1 MSRRHSAVAR
11 IYGLLMRGLPPRF
24 RSEFGAPMLD
34 MFEQKVEERRASTPI
49 HRVGGAAR
57 DMADLGA
64 TIVREWVV
72 TSVGRRGVRTAH
84 GRTGGDTMRNDI
96 QMAVRSIFR
105 NPGFAA
111 VVVVTLGL
119 GIGVNTAIF
128 SVVDTV
134 VLRPLP
140 FPEPDR
146 LVQLLGLDTEQG
158 LMSGDEAAD
167 RGLTRSSISYADFLE
182 YRDGTEG
189 VHALAGYR
197 GGSWTLSGEGRE
209 PRRIPMSPV
218 TNDFFE
224 VMAVDPLLGR
234 TFSPEEHEPGQS
246 EVVVLSHSLW
256 TQEFGADETIL
267 GQSVMLAQRPYTIIG
282 VMPPGFD
289 YPYMSEMGGWLPF
302 IHEPWVAGDTTSAGL
317 ERDWNTLLVIGRLAD
332 ESSMATAEAEVQ
344 GIAMGLAEAY
354 PRWNAELSA
363 VLRPVQDL
371 ATEGPR
377 SSLLLLMGA
386 VGAILLIAC
395 VNVASLLVARGT
407 ARRAEVAVRTALGAS
422 RARLVRLFLTESL
435 LFAIAGGVVGVLLA
449 FGLLGLLPY
458 LPVTAPRIHEV
469 RIDVR
474 VLTVVAIA
482 TFVTGI
488 VFGTAPAWTASR
500 SDLRGT
506 LNSSGRGGRMG
517 LTRSRLQRGL
527 VVTEM
532 ALATMLAV
540 GAGLFANSFTR
551 IVNEE
556 PGFDPSNVLTM
567 RISLPMAY
575 LDNPSDQWAESNVF
589 FRALEQEVAGLPGV
603 DAVTLSYT
611 NPLEPNTAFNTRFQ
625 ITGWLEGPR
634 TEQPFA
640 NLRTVTSSFF
650 DTWRIPVLEGRT
662 FTEAD
667 RKESEGVAVINETF
681 ARIYF
686 GDEDPIGH
694 EITGNNFW
702 GQSGYAYPWRIVGV
716 VGDVRSRG
724 LSEDPAPAMYFPF
737 AQAPMGNM
745 RLIARTQT
753 DPSALAPVIRQSV
766 WDLDDAIPVDGLQTM
781 EQAISDSVATPR
793 FAAIAIGSFA
803 ALALLLAGV
812 GVYGVLAYTVG
823 MRTGEFG
830 LRQAL
835 GADQGEILRLVMRH
849 GLIVAGSGVAL
860 GLVAAALLSRRL
872 EGWLY
877 EVGVLDAP
885 TYTIVAVVMALSAG
899 LACWLPARRAT
910 GADPV
915 GALRSD

>member
-1 MSRRHSAVAR
+1 
-11 IYGLLMRGLPPRF
+11 
-24 RSEFGAPMLD
+24 MLD
-34 MFEQKVEERRASTPI
+34 MYEQKTADTETAAPIRRVRAVVEI
-49 HRVGGAAR
+49 
-57 DMADLGA
+57 MDLCA

-72 TSVGRRGVRTAH
+72 ETVGRRGARRWN
-84 GRTGGDTMRNDI
+84 GKRGGDTMRSDVR
-96 QMAVRSIFR
+96 MAVRSILR

-140 FPEPDR
+140 FTAPDR

-158 LMSGDEAAD
+158 LMSGHEAAE

-182 YRDGTEG
+182 FREGTEG
-189 VHALAGYR
+189 LQRLAGYR
-197 GGSWTLSGEGRE
+197 GGSWTLSGDGRE
-209 PRRIPMSPV
+209 PRRVPMSPV
-218 TNDFFE
+218 TNDFFDVLGVE
-224 VMAVDPLLGR
+224 PLLGR
-234 TFSPEEHEPGQS
+234 TFAPEEHDVGRN

-256 TQEFGADETIL
+256 IQEFGGDEAVL
-267 GQSVMLAQRPYTIIG
+267 GRSVMLAQRPYSVIG
-282 VMPPGFD
+282 VMPSGFD

-302 IHEPWVAGDTTSAGL
+302 IHEPWIAGDTTSAGL

-332 ESSMATAEAEVQ
+332 EASLANAEAEVQ
-344 GIAMGLAEAY
+344 GIAAGLSEAY

-363 VLRPVQDL
+363 VLRPVQEL

-377 SSLLLLMGA
+377 SPLLLLMGA

-422 RARLVRLFLTESL
+422 RGRLIRLFLTESL
-435 LFAIAGGVVGVLLA
+435 LYAAAGGVVGVALA
-449 FGLLGLLPY
+449 TGLLGLLPH
-458 LPVTAPRIHEV
+458 LPVSAPRIHEV
-469 RIDVR
+469 RIDLR
-474 VLTVVAIA
+474 VMSIVAVA
-482 TFVTGI
+482 TFLTGI
-488 VFGTAPAWTASR
+488 VFGTAPAWTATR

-532 ALATMLAV
+532 ALATTLAV
-540 GAGLFANSFTR
+540 GAGLLANSFGH
-551 IVNEE
+551 IVGEE

-575 LDNPSDQWAESNVF
+575 LDNPTDQWAESNVF
-589 FRALEQEVAGLPGV
+589 FRSLETEVAELPGV

-634 TEQPFA
+634 PEQPFA
-640 NLRTVTSSFF
+640 NLRTVTPSFF
-650 DTWRIPVLEGRT
+650 DTWRIPVLEGRA
-662 FTEAD
+662 FTEDD
-667 RKESEGVAVINETF
+667 RKESEGVAVVNETF
-681 ARIYF
+681 ARMYF

-702 GQSGYAYPWRIVGV
+702 AQSGYAYPWRIVGV

-724 LSEDPAPAMYFPF
+724 LDEDPAPAMYFPF

-745 RLIARTQT
+745 RLIARTQG
-753 DPSALAPVIRQSV
+753 DPSILAPVIRQSV

-793 FAAIAIGSFA
+793 FAAIAVGSFA
-803 ALALLLAGV
+803 ALALLLAAV

-835 GADQGEILRLVMRH
+835 GANEAEILRLVMKH
-849 GLIVAGSGVAL
+849 GLLVAGSGVAL
-860 GLVAAALLSRRL
+860 GLGAAALLAHRL
-872 EGWLY
+872 DAWLY
-877 EVGVLDAP
+877 EVGALDLP
-885 TYTIVAVVMALSAG
+885 TYGFVLVVMASAAG

-910 GADPV
+910 GADPA